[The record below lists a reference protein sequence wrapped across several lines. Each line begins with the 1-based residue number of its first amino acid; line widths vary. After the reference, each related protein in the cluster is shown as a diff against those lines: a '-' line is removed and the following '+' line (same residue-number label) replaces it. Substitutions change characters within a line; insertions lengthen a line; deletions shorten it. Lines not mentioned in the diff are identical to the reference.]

1 DEGDGGSSTPPSTTQ
16 VTISTDSSTQLYV
29 DHQQA
34 TVSNLAAGQEFRALF
49 SGSPSDDIQT
59 LVSNPA
65 LFVFARAPH
74 VEHEL
79 YAFVGTVT
87 AVDPT
92 AGTVTVDV
100 IRSRP
105 GDLAPP
111 GSSATFTVDSNT
123 LVLGGSS
130 SDSLFGGS
138 LSDVNV
144 GDLFAGGVAGPAAQ
158 TL

>member
-1 DEGDGGSSTPPSTTQ
+1 M
-16 VTISTDSSTQLYV
+16 
-29 DHQQA
+29 
-34 TVSNLAAGQEFRALF
+34 
-49 SGSPSDDIQT
+49 
-59 LVSNPA
+59 
-65 LFVFARAPH
+65 
-74 VEHEL
+74 
-79 YAFVGTVT
+79 
-87 AVDPT
+87 
-92 AGTVTVDV
+92 TVDV

-144 GDLFAGGVAGPAAQ
+144 GDLVAGGVAGPAGETLAQ
-158 TL
+158 IEATPLKVLLDLPGSSASTTSSSHHRAGTRVLKRALALLGDKGSTRHRGSHRHRGTRKQSHHARRR